1 MSVNPYVQRKI
12 IGTPAYRVPINVA
25 YPITIYRH
33 DILTKKTEFTILYYM
48 MNANTRKIFDDAK
61 AKAVHRFG
69 TSNLYF
75 LESPIYG
82 GWKLEIRLAIMA
94 DADRIFDMD
103 YGEIRV
109 WNNGTVTL
117 SHRKGWVFDTDDELF
132 DIMAERFVRMIRD
145 YKDYVKIETERLLEE
160 L

>member
-1 MSVNPYVQRKI
+1 MDFCRRRYTYDYYECSISDNKPYNI
-12 IGTPAYRVPINVA
+12 
-25 YPITIYRH
+25 
-33 DILTKKTEFTILYYM
+33 ILTEMTEFTILYYM

-61 AKAVHRFG
+61 AKAIHRFG

-75 LESPIYG
+75 SESPIYS
-82 GWKLEIRLAIMA
+82 GWKLEIRLAIMVSG
-94 DADRIFDMD
+94 DKVFDMD

-117 SHRKGWVFDTDDELF
+117 SHRKWVFDTDDELF

-145 YKDYVKIETERLLEE
+145 YKDYVKIETERLLEA